1 MAQGGILLDTNVL
14 SELMR
19 PLPAPEVMAWFARQP
34 VANLYTSAITQAEM
48 LLGVA
53 LLPDGKRKHALA
65 AAVSQMFEEDFAGA
79 CLAFDHVAAQE
90 YALLVAGLQLKGV
103 VMTTEDAQIA
113 AIALRHQLVLAT
125 RNTKDFLNIPGL
137 QLVNPWQTSP

>member
-19 PLPAPEVMAWFARQP
+19 LLPAPEVMAWFSRQP
-34 VANLYTSAITQAEM
+34 AANLYTSAITQAEM

-79 CLAFDHVAAQE
+79 CLAFDQFAAQE
-90 YALLVAGLQLKGV
+90 YALLMAGAQLKGM
-103 VMTTEDAQIA
+103 VMTTEDAQVA
-113 AIALRHQLVLAT
+113 AIALRHQLTLAT
-125 RNTKDFLNIPGL
+125 RNTKDFLNVPGL
-137 QLVNPWQTSP
+137 QLVNPWQISS

>member
-1 MAQGGILLDTNVL
+1 
-14 SELMR
+14 
-19 PLPAPEVMAWFARQP
+19 MAWFSRQP
-34 VANLYTSAITQAEM
+34 AANLYTSAITQAEM

-79 CLAFDHVAAQE
+79 CLAFDQFSAQE
-90 YALLVAGLQLKGV
+90 YALLMAGAQLKGV

-113 AIALRHQLVLAT
+113 AIALRHQLTLAT
-125 RNTKDFLNIPGL
+125 RNTKDFLTVPGL
-137 QLVNPWQTSP
+137 KIVNPWQISS